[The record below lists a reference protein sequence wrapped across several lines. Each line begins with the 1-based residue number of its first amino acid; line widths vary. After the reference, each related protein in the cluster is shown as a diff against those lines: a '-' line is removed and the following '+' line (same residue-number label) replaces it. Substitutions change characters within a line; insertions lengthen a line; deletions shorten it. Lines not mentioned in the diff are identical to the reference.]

1 MTSPLWLSEIG
12 AERREIGVRKL
23 NSNDQMY
30 LYPSLRNPL
39 CTSEYQQVSGL
50 GFGSRLPQQVVFYPA
65 HRQKYKI
72 CWCPSKE
79 DLPVYPE
86 VVMAKVGR
94 VPP

>member
-50 GFGSRLPQQVVFYPA
+50 GFGSRLPQQVFLFSTLLTD
-65 HRQKYKI
+65 RNIKYAGVHPKRI
-72 CWCPSKE
+72 C
-79 DLPVYPE
+79 LFIL
-86 VVMAKVGR
+86 R
-94 VPP
+94 